1 MTRPRWLGATGIQ
14 VPEIAVEGE
23 DLEAPDSEHVVVE
36 GRSIE
41 ALILPDISDGER
53 LEEAHAR
60 GIPVVVRASDQRS
73 VAAALER
80 PEVAC
85 ALVPPERSDLR
96 ELDLRRLK
104 YG

>member
-1 MTRPRWLGATGIQ
+1 MTRLRWLGATGIQ

-23 DLEAPDSEHVVVE
+23 DLVVPDEDHVLVGEQEV
-36 GRSIE
+36 E
-41 ALILPDISDGER
+41 ALVLAGVDDPAGLEAAHER
-53 LEEAHAR
+53 
-60 GIPVVVRASDQRS
+60 GVPVVVRASDEEA

-85 ALVPPERSDLR
+85 ALVPPEHRELR

>member
-1 MTRPRWLGATGIQ
+1 VTRLRWLGSTGIQ

-23 DLEAPDSEHVVVE
+23 DLEVSEPDRVRV
-36 GRSIE
+36 GREELE
-41 ALILPDISDGER
+41 ALVLDDVEDTAR

-60 GIPVVVRASDQRS
+60 GVPVVVRASEEKG
-73 VAAALER
+73 VAAALAR

-85 ALVPPERSDLR
+85 ALVPAARRELR

>member
-1 MTRPRWLGATGIQ
+1 VTRLRWLGATGIQ

-23 DLEAPDSEHVVVE
+23 DLEVPDEVHVRVGAE
-36 GRSIE
+36 EIE
-41 ALILPDISDGER
+41 ALVLAGVGDPAALEAAHER
-53 LEEAHAR
+53 
-60 GIPVVVRASDQRS
+60 GVPVVVRASDEEG

-85 ALVPPERSDLR
+85 ALVPPERRELR

>member
-1 MTRPRWLGATGIQ
+1 MTRTRWLGATGIQ

-23 DLEAPDSEHVVVE
+23 DLEAPDSEHVRVGNRVVE
-36 GRSIE
+36 
-41 ALILPDISDGER
+41 ALVLSGVSEPER

-60 GIPVVVRASDQRS
+60 GIPVVVRALDEEG

-85 ALVPPERSDLR
+85 ALVPPGRRELR